1 MNRTIAL
8 LTAVVAVVILTGTAA
23 AATSDGGSSAVEV
36 IPLLED
42 IIAFFEGLLDAFTGT
57 SSTS

>member
-8 LTAVVAVVILTGTAA
+8 LTAVVAVVILTGTA